1 MRTIPAALITALE
14 QQSVDLYF
22 AVELLFDTSP
32 LRIWS
37 GIGETVIGGNTYT
50 GTGSL
55 LSITT
60 AEESNDLA
68 ANGASIT
75 LSGVDSGIIALALTE
90 PYQSRICKIYIGS
103 GENVLEVFSG
113 YMDVMT
119 FDDGGDTCT
128 ITLTVESR
136 LITMDRAV
144 SLRYTQESQAARY
157 PTDTFFSYVADLAD
171 KSITWGRAS
180 SGSTSPSTT
189 KKTIPVNWWKG

>member
-1 MRTIPAALITALE
+1 MRTIPAGLITSL
-14 QQSVDLYF
+14 QQKSVDLYF
-22 AVELLFDTSP
+22 AVELLFDSGP

-37 GIGETVIGGNTYT
+37 GIGTKTIGGNSYT

-55 LSITT
+55 LTVTT
-60 AEESNDLA
+60 AEESNDLS

-75 LSGVDSGIIALALTE
+75 LSGIDSGIIALALTE
-90 PYQSRICKIYIGS
+90 PYQSRLCSIKIGS
-103 GENVLEVFSG
+103 GSDVLEVFSG

-180 SGSTSPSTT
+180 
-189 KKTIPVNWWKG
+189 